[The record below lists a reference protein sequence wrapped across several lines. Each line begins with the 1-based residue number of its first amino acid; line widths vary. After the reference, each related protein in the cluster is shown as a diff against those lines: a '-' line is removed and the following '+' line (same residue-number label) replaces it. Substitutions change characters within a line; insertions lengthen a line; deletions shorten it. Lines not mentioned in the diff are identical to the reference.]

1 MNKTKLILEWLKKG
15 RGISPQVA
23 YEQFG
28 SMRLGDVIFKLR
40 ARGYNIRTEMVQA
53 EDRFGNPVRYAN
65 YHLDEDEVI
74 W

>member
-1 MNKTKLILEWLKKG
+1 
-15 RGISPQVA
+15 
-23 YEQFG
+23 
-28 SMRLGDVIFKLR
+28 
-40 ARGYNIRTEMVQA
+40 MVQA